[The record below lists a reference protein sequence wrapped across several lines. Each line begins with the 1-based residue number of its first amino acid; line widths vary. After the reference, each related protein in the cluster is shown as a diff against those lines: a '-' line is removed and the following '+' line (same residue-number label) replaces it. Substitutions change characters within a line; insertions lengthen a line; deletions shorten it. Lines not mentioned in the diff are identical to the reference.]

1 MSAHLKYRAH
11 IDGLRAVAV
20 MAVLL
25 FHADL
30 GLGGGYVG
38 VDVFFVISGYLITGL
53 ILKDLNGGHFKITE
67 FWERRIRRILPALVV
82 VVLACFVAGWFLYF
96 PLEFKELGKSVIAQA
111 LLVSNVYFWK
121 ESGYFAPA
129 AEVKPLLHT
138 WSLAVEEQFYLL
150 FPFLLVTIYRFSRQS
165 LVRTIILLWLVSF
178 SLSVYWSYTHA
189 PAGFFLLPTRAWELL
204 IGAFLA
210 TVPAQRKCDHW
221 LAEVLSWSGL
231 LAILCA
237 VYFFDRETKFPGFA
251 AALPCFG
258 TAAILWTNNHTST
271 SIGRL
276 LGLRPV
282 VFVGLISY
290 SLYLWHWPVLVFAK
304 YMALDP
310 IPWPQRV
317 LLLLASMLLAVL
329 SWRFVEAP
337 FRKRTVFKSRTMI
350 FSFAGFAT
358 AVLLLA
364 GGAIFKLNGVPS
376 RIPAEALQY
385 ADAANEQRAF
395 LIDLCSSEKWG
406 LKDALAGNFPE
417 LGAGDKTLP
426 IEILVWGDS
435 HAAALMHAF
444 DALCSQY
451 SVRGII
457 ATHASTPPL
466 LDYGTVSE
474 ATLGGDCIA
483 YNKAVADFI
492 RSRHVRDVVLVANWN
507 KYIDLDNGTERIRGG
522 LLATIGALQEAG
534 VRIWVVRTV
543 PRYRWSI
550 PDALGQAVWRGRDPE
565 TLGLPLAEY
574 RKQSDRRDP
583 IFQGLEKLFPNVTV
597 LDPASLFVGPN
608 NLCRTSDGGKALYF
622 DEGHLS
628 PAGAMLLRPLFD
640 PIFKLEE
647 KRLPKK
653 DSESKIN

>member
-67 FWERRIRRILPALVV
+67 FWERRIRRILPALSV
-82 VVLACFVAGWFLYF
+82 VVLACLVAGWFLYF

-121 ESGYFAPA
+121 ESGYFAQA
-129 AEVKPLLHT
+129 AEMKPLLHT

-150 FPFLLVTIYRFSRQS
+150 FPFLLVVIYRFSRQS
-165 LVRTIILLWLVSF
+165 LVRTIILLWFLSF

-210 TVPAQRKCDHW
+210 TVPAQRKCERW

-251 AALPCFG
+251 ASLPCFG
-258 TAAILWTNNHTST
+258 TAMILWTNNHAST
-271 SIGRL
+271 SVGRFL
-276 LGLRPV
+276 ALRPV

-290 SLYLWHWPVLVFAK
+290 SLYLWHWPLLVFAK
-304 YMALDP
+304 YMALEP
-310 IPWPQRV
+310 IPWFQRILI
-317 LLLLASMLLAVL
+317 LLGSMVLAVL

-337 FRKRTVFKSRTMI
+337 FRKRTLFKSRAMI
-350 FSFAGFAT
+350 FSFAGIIT

-364 GGAIFKLNGVPS
+364 GVAIFKMNGVPS
-376 RIPAEALQY
+376 RVPAEALKY
-385 ADAANEQRAF
+385 VDSANEQTAF
-395 LIDLCSSEKWG
+395 LIDLCNSDKWG
-406 LKDALAGNFPE
+406 LKDALTGNFPE
-417 LGAGDKTLP
+417 LGGGDKTRP
-426 IEILVWGDS
+426 VEILVWGDS
-435 HAAALMHAF
+435 HAAALMPVF
-444 DALCSQY
+444 DTLCRQH
-451 SVRGII
+451 SVRGVI

-466 LDYGTVSE
+466 LGYETVWQP
-474 ATLGGDCIA
+474 TLGADSIS
-483 YNKAVADFI
+483 YNKAIADFI
-492 RSRHVRDVVLVANWN
+492 LSRHVRDVVLVANWN
-507 KYIDLDNGTERIRGG
+507 KYIDIDNGTDRIRSG
-522 LLATIGALQEAG
+522 LLATIGALQDAG

-543 PRYRWSI
+543 PRYNFSI
-550 PDALGQAVWRGRDPE
+550 PDALGQAIWRGRDPQKI
-565 TLGLPLAEY
+565 GLSLAEFCS
-574 RKQSDRRDP
+574 QSNRRDP
-583 IFQGLEKLFPNVTV
+583 IFQGLETMFPNVKV
-597 LDPASLFVGPN
+597 LDPTRLFVGQN
-608 NLCRTSDGGKALYF
+608 NLCRVTDSGGKALYF
-622 DEGHLS
+622 DQGHLS
-628 PAGAMLLRPLFD
+628 PAGAMFLRPLFN
-640 PIFKLEE
+640 PIFEGKEN
-647 KRLPKK
+647 RRK
-653 DSESKIN
+653 D